1 MDNFEDVSDSDRYDI
16 GGDEFVD
23 TITGID
29 TWTATD
35 LKEKSI
41 HDHLS
46 KDAQE
51 IAHRLS
57 STIDATTE
65 GDWFVESDGLES
77 YMIKDFKTGEVIAS
91 GFKNFYDA
99 WLLVYTRERGKIL
112 TSAMLGSNR

>member
-1 MDNFEDVSDSDRYDI
+1 MDNIEDVSDSDRYDF

-23 TITGID
+23 SITGID
-29 TWTATD
+29 TWTMND
-35 LKEKSI
+35 LKEKSV

-51 IAHRLS
+51 VAHRLA
-57 STIDATTE
+57 STIDATTA
-65 GDWFVESDGLES
+65 GDWQVESDDVES
-77 YMIKDFKTGEVIAS
+77 YLIRDLKTNEIVAF

-112 TSAMLGSNR
+112 TNAMLGLTR